1 MPKGDENRTFYR
13 SLFWPVVILGAGV
26 IWLLS
31 NLNIIPNENLWLL
44 LQLWPVLFIIA
55 GLDILFARR
64 LPLLGAVLGLFV
76 IAGVVLILL
85 YGGALPF
92 EATRPELQT
101 ESFVLEEDNTTSVA
115 FELDLSTQ
123 KANVYALEDSPNLL
137 EAEIGHFGDIE
148 WVVSGAGEKRVRL
161 EQTGINQWFY
171 WLLSEARDEALVW
184 DIGLSPDIPFH
195 LDVDASTGES
205 ELDLTGIQLTGFRFN
220 ASTGESRIVLPG
232 SQAGYQAQFEASTGS
247 MTIVFPENT
256 DLTVRLDGS
265 TGRIV
270 LDVPQNAAVQVEVM
284 SGGTGDL
291 QTPDWITKISGSPD
305 RDEGVY
311 QSADYES
318 AANRLEIIIED
329 IGTGHIVVE

>member
-1 MPKGDENRTFYR
+1 MPKGDEKRTFYR
-13 SLFWPVVILGAGV
+13 SLFWPVVMLGAGV

-31 NLNIIPNENLWLL
+31 NLNIIPTENLWLL

-55 GLDILFARR
+55 GLDMLFARR

-92 EATRPELQT
+92 EGRPDLQT
-101 ESFVLEEDNTTSVA
+101 ESFVLEEDNTTSVS
-115 FELDLSTQ
+115 FELNLSTQ
-123 KANVYALEDSPNLL
+123 KTIVTALTDSPNLL
-137 EAEIGHFGDIE
+137 EAEIDHFGDIE
-148 WVVSGAGEKRVRL
+148 FRVSGAEEKRVRL
-161 EQTGINQWFY
+161 EQTGMTQWFY
-171 WLLSEARDEALVW
+171 WLLPEARGELLVW
-184 DIGLSPDIPFH
+184 DIGLSPDLPFE

-205 ELDLTGIQLTGFRFN
+205 ELDLTGLQLTGFRFN
-220 ASTGESRIVLPG
+220 ASTGESRIVLPE

-247 MTIVFPENT
+247 MTVVFPENT

-270 LDVPQNAAVQVEVM
+270 MDVPQNAAVQVEVT

-311 QSADYES
+311 QSADYDS
-318 AANRLEIIIED
+318 AAYQLEIIIED
-329 IGTGHIVVE
+329 IGTGHIVFE